1 MDDFKNQQLNDS
13 PKPDVAPQETL
24 MPVQKFVPPS
34 QWQGI
39 KEFYFANKW
48 YVWAIVLGV
57 VIIGVLAFFALRP
70 QKAGPTKE
78 ANVQVSIEAPE
89 SSPSGSEVIYKIK
102 MENQDSA
109 SLVDLELEL
118 VYPNGVNY
126 VSSSPKADNLSG
138 SRFAVPDLSSG
149 QNAVVIVKTTAQGDI
164 NDDKRLVAR
173 LHYHYSNFNS
183 EFVKEAEHVVKLI
196 ASDVSLELTGAQE
209 STNAQIVTYE
219 LNYSNSS
226 DNDINNARI
235 EVEYP
240 EGFSFADSN
249 PKPDLSKNIWNVA
262 TLKQGQSGKIGF
274 QGSFKSAQPG
284 QSQTFTAKFQALDNQ
299 GNYYTQATATFS
311 TRISALPLVITQSLD
326 SGTDSIVKP
335 GDTIR
340 YTLKYQNTASVA
352 AIRIFSSVLL

>member
-1 MDDFKNQQLNDS
+1 
-13 PKPDVAPQETL
+13 
-24 MPVQKFVPPS
+24 
-34 QWQGI
+34 
-39 KEFYFANKW
+39 
-48 YVWAIVLGV
+48 
-57 VIIGVLAFFALRP
+57 
-70 QKAGPTKE
+70 
-78 ANVQVSIEAPE
+78 
-89 SSPSGSEVIYKIK
+89 

-235 EVEYP
+235 E
-240 EGFSFADSN
+240 
-249 PKPDLSKNIWNVA
+249 KPS
-262 TLKQGQSGKIGF
+262 
-274 QGSFKSAQPG
+274 
-284 QSQTFTAKFQALDNQ
+284 
-299 GNYYTQATATFS
+299 
-311 TRISALPLVITQSLD
+311 
-326 SGTDSIVKP
+326 
-335 GDTIR
+335 
-340 YTLKYQNTASVA
+340 
-352 AIRIFSSVLL
+352 